1 MFMKIGAVPLVLFR
15 ASCCTFGTSVLKR
28 NVPYDSFQKQ
38 SRGSNPR
45 PQTDLISTLRSR
57 ICEIFVVPTLQL
69 ISRIYLLGSP
79 LHLGTYKEI
88 LDLS

>member
-1 MFMKIGAVPLVLFR
+1 MSMKIGAVPLVLFR
-15 ASCCTFGTSVLKR
+15 ASCCTFGTSLLKR

-38 SRGSNPR
+38 SR
-45 PQTDLISTLRSR
+45 IF
-57 ICEIFVVPTLQL
+57 EIFVVPTLQL